1 MVVNQVI
8 FFINDVIYLHA
19 CECQT
24 LQRHFYFICYSP
36 SDCCD
41 DDDAKYCYFF
51 VTHEVDLLIEFEGF
65 LNSTPKAPPPEF

>member
-1 MVVNQVI
+1 MRSEETFWLFCNNKMVVNQVI
-8 FFINDVIYLHA
+8 LFINDVIYLHA

-41 DDDAKYCYFF
+41 DDDAKYCYF
-51 VTHEVDLLIEFEGF
+51 L
-65 LNSTPKAPPPEF
+65 